1 LRFVFVN
8 PYFPPYAPGGAEYS
22 LEQICKCFPQKGW
35 SVHVVTHAWDGKP
48 RKEIF
53 PGYTIERIPSP
64 VIMTPGQ
71 DDEARAYVFSRR
83 YVTDVL
89 KALMTMDLSLP
100 TALIANNAQS
110 YLPVVLAGRYLKL
123 PTVGIVRDVQPI
135 CETGACID
143 NQKAE
148 IAVPCQG
155 IPRAILC
162 QIASHVASGKPLG
175 RLLPYVI
182 LSGFRKGWRRRNLQL
197 HGLTRFDRIV
207 VISHALQSLIGR
219 IAYVSKSKISVI
231 RNFYTHEEPAAPQ
244 EVEGFLKLHS
254 LQVKEFFLVAGKK
267 SYGKGSDIAVAA
279 VDRLRHIKANMRVLF
294 VGKGQLMNNLSD
306 SYVDAP
312 SVSPSLLLALLQ
324 ASAGLLVPGRWQEGL
339 HRTMI
344 DALKYGI
351 PIVCSEAGGVKEGVV
366 VGQNG
371 YVFPCGDVEACSEN
385 LRSVI
390 QWSDVQKDACINTS
404 SMLFN
409 EQFSDDRILG
419 QWEMLFKELLIRN

>member
-1 LRFVFVN
+1 
-8 PYFPPYAPGGAEYS
+8 
-22 LEQICKCFPQKGW
+22 
-35 SVHVVTHAWDGKP
+35 
-48 RKEIF
+48 
-53 PGYTIERIPSP
+53 
-64 VIMTPGQ
+64 MTPGQ

>member
-48 RKEIF
+48 RKDIF
-53 PGYTIERIPSP
+53 PGYTIERIPCP
-64 VIMTPGQ
+64 VIMSPGQ
-71 DDEARAYVFSRR
+71 DNEARAYVFSRQ

-89 KALMTMDLSLP
+89 QALMKTDFSLP

-148 IAVPCQG
+148 IAVPCRG
-155 IPRAILC
+155 IGGAILC
-162 QIASHVASGKPLG
+162 QIASHRASGKPLG
-175 RLLPYVI
+175 RLLPYLI
-182 LSGFRKGWRRRNLQL
+182 LSGFQKGWRRRNLQL
-197 HGLTRFDRIV
+197 YGLARFDRIA
-207 VISHALQSLIGR
+207 VISYALRSLIGR
-219 IAYVSKSKISVI
+219 IAQVSKNKLSVI
-231 RNFYTHEEPAAPQ
+231 RNFYTHEESAAPP
-244 EVEGFLKLHS
+244 ELAAFLKLHS
-254 LQVKEFFLVAGKK
+254 LKKKEFFLVAGKK
-267 SYGKGSDIAVAA
+267 SYGKGSDIAIAA
-279 VDRLRHIKANMRVLF
+279 VDSLRHIRADMRVLF
-294 VGKGQLMNNLSD
+294 VGKGKLMNNPSD

-344 DALKYGI
+344 DALRYGI

-366 VGQNG
+366 IGQNG
-371 YVFPCGDVEACSEN
+371 YVFPCNDIEACSES
-385 LRSVI
+385 LRRVI
-390 QWSDVQKDACINTS
+390 HWSDVQRDVCINTS

-409 EQFSDDRILG
+409 QQFSDDKILG
-419 QWEMLFKELLIRN
+419 QWEMLFKELLIRD